1 VTTGCSC
8 RSAST
13 LTATTLQH
21 PNFVEHLRQVLARHP
36 QLRPGDVE
44 LEVLESSAIEDLTRA
59 NAVMTQCAA
68 LGVGFALDDFGTGYA
83 SLTYLRRLPA
93 GLLKIDQTFVNDL
106 STDTDNQA
114 LLRGIMGLAV
124 AFKRQVIAEGVETI
138 AQGQMLLSIGCVLGQ
153 GFGIARPMPPTEV
166 PTWLASWQPDASWT
180 AAVR

>member
-1 VTTGCSC
+1 MFGIDQYDSD
-8 RSAST
+8 R
-13 LTATTLQH
+13 
-21 PNFVEHLRQVLARHP
+21 
-36 QLRPGDVE
+36 RPG
-44 LEVLESSAIEDLTRA
+44 
-59 NAVMTQCAA
+59 
-68 LGVGFALDDFGTGYA
+68 FGLCVA
-83 SLTYLRRLPA
+83 
-93 GLLKIDQTFVNDL
+93 DHL

-166 PTWLASWQPDASWT
+166 PTWLASRQPDASWT